1 MATSDAPSKRNW
13 HRYPILF
20 SNFIFYLLILLLP
33 TQFGKHFWPPF
44 AFVSGVRVDYLSP
57 TLYFTDILIILLFIL
72 CVKKIYLNL
81 KSVNH
86 LFLVICFLFLILNI
100 YFAQN
105 PLSAAYGLLK
115 LLEVIFF
122 GWYVATH
129 VNKKNIKTIALLFC
143 FPLLFESLLA
153 IGQFF
158 HQGSLNSIF
167 YFFGERTFTGQ
178 TQGIANTSL
187 NGELK
192 LRPYGTFPHPNVLAG
207 YLTVAMAIVI
217 SNFQFSREAGSR
229 MKTIIGTNFKKIF
242 NILTLLLGTIAL
254 FLTMSRVAILLW
266 VVFLTIFLLKNYFKK
281 SKHILV
287 ALVCICSIG
296 SILALS
302 PLGSRF
308 TSFSLGDEAVT
319 QRAFLMEQATTMIS
333 AHPLFG
339 VGLHN
344 FFYYLPPASMWQNPY
359 LLLQPVHNIYLLI
372 AAETGLI
379 GLGLFLYFIFLTYKR
394 LQSKKFIIHNSY
406 FIILSIVLTLGL
418 FDHYFLTLQQGQLLF
433 AFVLGLCWTPL
444 R

>member
-1 MATSDAPSKRNW
+1 MKTKNLISQ
-13 HRYPILF
+13 F

-57 TLYFTDILIILLFIL
+57 TLYLTDILIILLFIL
-72 CVKKIYLNL
+72 CLKKIYIKL

-105 PLSAAYGLLK
+105 PLSAVYGLLK
-115 LLEVIFF
+115 LLEMIFF

-143 FPLLFESLLA
+143 SPLFFESLLA

-167 YFFGERTFTGQ
+167 YFFGERTLTGQ
-178 TQGIANTSL
+178 TPGIANVSL
-187 NGELK
+187 AGELK

-207 YLTVAMAIVI
+207 YLTIAMVIVI
-217 SNFQFSREAGSR
+217 SNFKFSREAGSR
-229 MKTIIGTNFKKIF
+229 MKTIIGTNFKKVFISTT
-242 NILTLLLGTIAL
+242 ILVGTIAL
-254 FLTMSRVAILLW
+254 FLTMSRVAIILWIVFCLFFFIQGVWFHKKKIKSIFYVLLPTCYMLL
-266 VVFLTIFLLKNYFKK
+266 VF
-281 SKHILV
+281 
-287 ALVCICSIG
+287 
-296 SILALS
+296 S

-308 TSFSLGDEAVT
+308 TNFSLGDEAVV
-319 QRAFLMEQATTMIS
+319 QRTFLMQQAGTMIVT
-333 AHPLFG
+333 HPLFG

-372 AAETGLI
+372 AAETSLI